1 MTQPTNSD
9 AAYQEWLYE
18 QFLRSQ
24 PTTIQDK
31 PARVRESM
39 PPYRSVEYR
48 PPEPAYTPEPAHRRY
63 KKLQRRR
70 YPDWRQV
77 LGWTCVAGAAMA
89 SFNLL
94 LHGIKTVC
102 PAPTQAVIAPPKP
115 KPPKPKPPTE
125 PGLQTLPV
133 IPVPTPPPPR
143 LLGKAVAS
151 AYWSKPLRCAI
162 PGEINQRGC
171 T

>member
-1 MTQPTNSD
+1 MSQQNND
-9 AAYQEWLYE
+9 VAYQEWLYE
-18 QFLRSQ
+18 QYLRSQ
-24 PTTIQDK
+24 PTTIQDN
-31 PARVRESM
+31 PTRVREPM

-48 PPEPAYTPEPAHRRY
+48 PPEPVHRRY

-115 KPPKPKPPTE
+115 KPKPSTPSE
-125 PGLQTLPV
+125 LQPLPV

-151 AYWSKPLRCAI
+151 ANWSKPLRCAI
-162 PGEINQRGC
+162 PGDNNQRGC
-171 T
+171 

>member
-1 MTQPTNSD
+1 MTQPTNYD
-9 AAYQEWLYE
+9 PAYQEWLYE
-18 QFLRSQ
+18 QYLRSQ

-31 PARVRESM
+31 PTRVREPM
-39 PPYRSVEYR
+39 PPYRSVEYQ
-48 PPEPAYTPEPAHRRY
+48 PPEPAHRRY
-63 KKLQRRR
+63 KRLQRRR

-102 PAPTQAVIAPPKP
+102 PVPTQAVIAPPKP
-115 KPPKPKPPTE
+115 KQPKPTPT
-125 PGLQTLPV
+125 GLQTLPV

-171 T
+171 Q